1 MCEIINVINICA
13 NIYLTNLFLS
23 GSFLTYGIK
32 VLKYQ
37 QNRGY
42 QFNPME
48 VTFPR
53 LTKCNFYKYGSSGT
67 IQHIDVMCILA
78 QNVLNDKIYL
88 FLWFWFFILAILS
101 IMGFIYRIAFVMQ
114 ITMKKTLLFNMFN
127 ITNNKQKML
136 VLANKFQVRNK
147 LY

>member
-1 MCEIINVINICA
+1 MNVINICA

-37 QNRGY
+37 QNHSY

-67 IQHIDVMCILA
+67 VQHIDVMCILA

-101 IMGFIYRIAFVMQ
+101 ITGFIYRIAFVMQ
-114 ITMKKTLLFNMFN
+114 ITMKKTLLFNIFN
-127 ITNNKQKML
+127 ITNNKQKMS
-136 VLANKFQVRNK
+136 VLTNTFQVRNK
-147 LY
+147 LF